1 VKGDWSK
8 TESAAHARTSTGWRR
23 RIRRAIEPPLPL
35 IRNPREPVEAT
46 LGRWNLYVGGAGNR
60 VPGYINLDIEALAGV
75 DVAGDVLRLPFPDNL
90 FQHVE
95 CDAVLE
101 HVRDPHQAMTELTRV
116 TAPGGTIH
124 VVAPFCHPFHAYPH
138 DYWRFTPAA
147 LGELGRPGLVV
158 EAKGWR
164 TGPTATLLAV
174 LLEYLKLLLPWRWWR
189 GLMHGVAGWLLFPL
203 RYLDW
208 WLLRSPYA
216 YRLGNHCYVWFRKPA
231 AGE

>member
-1 VKGDWSK
+1 VKGDSSK
-8 TESAAHARTSTGWRR
+8 TEAAAGIRTSRGWKQ
-23 RIRRAIEPPLPL
+23 RIRRALEPPPPL
-35 IRNPREPVEAT
+35 IHNRLEPMNPA

-60 VPGYINLDIEALAGV
+60 VPGYVNLDIEALPGV
-75 DVAGDVLRLPFPDNL
+75 DVAGDVLRLPFPHGL

-101 HVRDPHQAMTELTRV
+101 HVRDPRQAMRELSRV
-116 TAPGGTIH
+116 TAPGGSLH

-147 LGELGRPGLVV
+147 LCELGSGLEVQ
-158 EAKGWR
+158 AKGWR

-189 GLMHGVAGWLLFPL
+189 GLVHGAAGWLLFPL
-203 RYLDW
+203 RYLDL
-208 WLLRSPYA
+208 WLMRSPYA
-216 YRLGNHCYVWFRKPA
+216 YRLGNHAYVWFRKP
-231 AGE
+231 